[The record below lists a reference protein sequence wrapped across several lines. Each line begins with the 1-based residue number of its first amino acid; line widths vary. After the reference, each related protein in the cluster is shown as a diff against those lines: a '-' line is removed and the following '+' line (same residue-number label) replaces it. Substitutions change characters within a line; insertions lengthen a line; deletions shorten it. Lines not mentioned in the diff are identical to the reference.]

1 MLARQAASLLIAAAA
16 TLSNVASA
24 DLHDGARLVRHAQD
38 AVVDAL
44 VGPDYG
50 SAALDLE
57 RYHELAG
64 TYAGAELPARS
75 MTLRW
80 ATVTYYCVEGKSV
93 SGSVSHLI
101 GPHGYKAPGPV
112 PAASS

>member
-1 MLARQAASLLIAAAA
+1 MFARQAASLLIAAAA

-24 DLHDGARLVRHAQD
+24 ELHDGARLVRHAQSV
-38 AVVDAL
+38 VVDAL

-50 SAALDLE
+50 TAAFALE
-57 RYHELAG
+57 RYHDVAG

-80 ATVTYYCVEGKSV
+80 ATVTYYCVEGQSV
-93 SGSVSHLI
+93 SGAVSHLI
-101 GPHGYKAPGPV
+101 GPHGYKAPGPC
-112 PAASS
+112 PGGF